1 MIRIATLTVV
11 AGAALIVVPAGAT
24 IACKSSAP
32 RGVAA
37 SYRIIDGRKCWYAG
51 RHSIAKSQLA
61 WQRVTG
67 AAAPLKLK
75 PVVLGPQIGGIEFT
89 GSIDQGFEERWQM
102 LAPVDWARAGAR
114 R

>member
-11 AGAALIVVPAGAT
+11 AGVGLIVVPAGAT

-51 RHSIAKSQLA
+51 RHSIAKSQLVWA
-61 WQRVTG
+61 RETR
-67 AAAPLKLK
+67 AAQPKLK
-75 PVVLGPQIGGIEFT
+75 PVVLGPQMGGIDFT
-89 GSIDQGFEERWQM
+89 GSINQSFEERWQM
-102 LAPVDWARAGAR
+102 LAPVDWAGAGAR